1 MSDWLAQMRPLV
13 DRLNEAASAYYQHD
27 APIMSDM
34 QYDALYDELQRMERE
49 SGIILPDSP
58 SHRVGGEPLAAFE
71 PHRHI
76 TRLWSMD
83 NLT

>member
-1 MSDWLAQMRPLV
+1 MSDWQAKMRPLV

-49 SGIILPDSP
+49 SGFFGLFSGLVT
-58 SHRVGGEPLAAFE
+58 RVVLRSVSLRIGEY
-71 PHRHI
+71 
-76 TRLWSMD
+76 TC
-83 NLT
+83 